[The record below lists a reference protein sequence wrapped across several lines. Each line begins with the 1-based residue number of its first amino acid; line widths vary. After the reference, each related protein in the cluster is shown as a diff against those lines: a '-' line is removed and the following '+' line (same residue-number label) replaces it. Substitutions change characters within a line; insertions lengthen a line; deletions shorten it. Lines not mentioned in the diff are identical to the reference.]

1 VKEISP
7 LELKAELAGANPPR
21 LLDVRE
27 KHELEIAAIPV
38 DKHIPMGEVAFRVDE
53 LDKDADWVIICRSGG
68 RSGKITEFLELEGLR
83 VRNMTGGLL
92 RWSDDVDP
100 SMEKY

>member
-1 VKEISP
+1 MNEITP
-7 LELKAELAGANPPR
+7 LELQAELAGANPPR

-27 KHELEIAAIPV
+27 PHELQIAAIPV
-38 DKHIPMGEVAFRVDE
+38 DMHIPMGEIGIRMNE

-68 RSGKITEFLELEGLR
+68 RSGQITMFLESEGFK

-100 SMEKY
+100 SMQKY